1 MVINV
6 NYGNSAIQYHI
17 EVKAMKRKLYSY
29 NPAYRYSSTLHHS
42 GDFYYML
49 FSTLNPFR
57 LTKVNNYNYNILVIN
72 YLGAT
77 ETNFRLNKNPQSV
90 NNFAARLTKYPL
102 VQQTPAYVHCQLPTV
117 NCPAFHRTFAPFMTQ
132 EQIKEMRGR
141 VRHLHRFL
149 RIDERTAKME
159 SDKQLTLSPGFW
171 DDNTR
176 ATGILK
182 EIKVNKFWVDL
193 YDKVNT
199 AVEDFAVLFDFW
211 KENEATEEEVKAAYE
226 AAQENIE
233 DAEFRSTLNEPED
246 EMPAVMVINS
256 GAGGTES
263 QDWAEML
270 LRMYRMY
277 GERQGWKVSELDLQD
292 GEGAG
297 IKQATLEFDGEFAY
311 GLLKAESGVH
321 RLVRISPFDSNA
333 RRHTSFA
340 SVFVYPLVD
349 DSIEIAVNPADV
361 EWEFFRAGGKGG
373 QNVNKVETAVR
384 LKHIP
389 SGIIVECQQA
399 RTQGDNRDKAMTMLK
414 SRLYEEELRKREELK
429 NAANAGKKKIEWG
442 SQIRS
447 YVFHPYKMIKDHR
460 TDYEVGNVQPVMDG
474 EIDGFIKA
482 YLMTIKEEQ
491 D

>member
-1 MVINV
+1 M
-6 NYGNSAIQYHI
+6 
-17 EVKAMKRKLYSY
+17 
-29 NPAYRYSSTLHHS
+29 TL
-42 GDFYYML
+42 
-49 FSTLNPFR
+49 
-57 LTKVNNYNYNILVIN
+57 
-72 YLGAT
+72 
-77 ETNFRLNKNPQSV
+77 E
-90 NNFAARLTKYPL
+90 
-102 VQQTPAYVHCQLPTV
+102 QL
-117 NCPAFHRTFAPFMTQ
+117 
-132 EQIKEMRGR
+132 KDMRER
-141 VRHLHRFL
+141 VLHLQKFL
-149 RIDERTAKME
+149 RVEDRSSKME

-171 DDNTR
+171 DDNAR

-182 EIKVNKFWVDL
+182 EIKINKYWIDL
-193 YDKVNT
+193 YHSVSS

-211 KENEATEEEVKAAYE
+211 KAGEATEEEVKELYNKALKDIDE
-226 AAQENIE
+226 L
-233 DAEFRSTLNEPED
+233 EFKSTLNQPED

-277 GERQGWKVSELDLQD
+277 GERQGWKLSEIDVQYGD
-292 GEGAG
+292 GAG
-297 IKQATLEFDGEFAY
+297 IKQATIEFDGAFAY

-349 DSIEIAVNPADV
+349 DSIEIEVNPADL
-361 EWEFFRAGGKGG
+361 EWEFYRSGGKGG

-389 SGIIVECQQA
+389 SGIVVECQQA
-399 RTQGDNRDKAMTMLK
+399 RTQGENREKALTMLK

-429 NAANAGKKKIEWG
+429 NAANSSKKKIEWG

-460 TDYEVGNVQPVMDG
+460 TDYEVGNVGPVMDG
-474 EIDGFIKA
+474 EIDDFIKA
-482 YLMTIKEEQ
+482 YLMTVREEV
-491 D
+491 